1 MGRRFARMVAVK
13 ANIDPKRR
21 AGELTEEEMKKII
34 DIISKPLEYDLPQWV
49 VNRKK
54 DLKDGSY
61 TQQVANGWDTK
72 IREDL
77 EKMKKLNYI
86 KVLDITSD
94 LKSEDNILILP
105 EEEEKLSG
113 FQELKLNKTK

>member
-1 MGRRFARMVAVK
+1 MVAVK

-54 DLKDGSY
+54 DPKDGSY

-77 EKMKKLNYI
+77 EKMKKI
-86 KVLDITSD
+86 KLH
-94 LKSEDNILILP
+94 K
-105 EEEEKLSG
+105 
-113 FQELKLNKTK
+113 

>member
-1 MGRRFARMVAVK
+1 MVAVK

-54 DLKDGSY
+54 DL
-61 TQQVANGWDTK
+61 
-72 IREDL
+72 
-77 EKMKKLNYI
+77 I
-86 KVLDITSD
+86 KEIVI
-94 LKSEDNILILP
+94 N
-105 EEEEKLSG
+105 
-113 FQELKLNKTK
+113 

>member
-1 MGRRFARMVAVK
+1 MWVADSRVWSQSR
-13 ANIDPKRR
+13 PT
-21 AGELTEEEMKKII
+21 LTQKEEQVNY
-34 DIISKPLEYDLPQWV
+34 SKPLEYDLPQWV

-94 LKSEDNILILP
+94 LKSEDNIPIPP

-113 FQELKLNKTK
+113 FRELKLNKTK